1 MSQRLES
8 SFNVH
13 SAPKATGVAE
23 NRPLYCNK
31 QKPGPLARLASLGIL
46 AGAAFL
52 FVPIVFAQ
60 VVDFSLNGSL
70 EGAAGG
76 RPAKADLYPGASF
89 ITEADGSQ
97 AVEPGADGPAV
108 IIPVPSSAWRSKGTL
123 AFRFSTSRTVRGPAQ
138 LDSSPLRIPLFE
150 SPLLRAELVERSG
163 QIDLDIRLVATD
175 GPQPRAV
182 LALSRLEGGKFYHLA
197 LAWDAEAGL
206 IEACLNGVKQAH
218 PRSGRASGPWT
229 PPGLAA
235 DPWML
240 GGSAGKGASSV
251 KISVARAQLF
261 SAALNKQEVADSL
274 KDVSLPALAGE
285 GRTVYEGTLDLSP
298 YQLEPVYE
306 ADFSKPLRAVT
317 EAELFPG
324 RLRQPLPEGVE
335 WVLEGLGRAWT
346 GKGVLHLEIPETRT
360 TGYAVAW
367 NTRVFP
373 KDFLLE
379 FRVSPSDPKRGEGI
393 VIFAARSKTGTGKT
407 GSGEMAR
414 SKTDG
419 GKMARSIFKPGL
431 LRRNGLLENYTRS
444 ILDSYQVSYWAS
456 PVSETGGATPRRTA
470 TLRKN
475 AGFRLLS
482 VGTDNIA
489 PQDPG
494 THRNIVSQDP
504 GLHRVRI
511 LKVGGKIQL
520 EAAGTIALRFEDNGE
535 THGPILGE
543 GHIGLAQ
550 SARSGLVTYRDL
562 RVWRIG
568 SKPKTA
574 E

>member
-76 RPAKADLYPGASF
+76 RPAKAALYPGASF
-89 ITEADGSQ
+89 ITEADASQ
-97 AVEPGADGPAV
+97 AIEPGPEGPAV
-108 IIPVPSSAWRSKGTL
+108 VIPVPSSAWRSKGTL
-123 AFRFSTSRTVRGPAQ
+123 AFRFSPSRTVRGSAQ
-138 LDSSPLRIPLFE
+138 LDPSPLRIPLFE
-150 SPLLRAELVERSG
+150 SPLLLAELVERSE

-206 IEACLNGVKQAH
+206 LEAYLNGVKQAH

-240 GGSAGKGASSV
+240 GGSVGKGASAV
-251 KISVARAQLF
+251 KIAVARAQLF
-261 SAALNKQEVADSL
+261 SAALNEQEVAESL
-274 KDVSLPALAGE
+274 KALPLTALAGE

-306 ADFSKPLRAVT
+306 ADFSKPLHAVT

-324 RLRQPLPEGVE
+324 RLRQALPEGVE
-335 WVLEGLGRAWT
+335 WVLEGPGRAWT
-346 GKGVLHLEIPETRT
+346 EKGKLHLETLETRT

-367 NTRVFP
+367 NTQVFP

-407 GSGEMAR
+407 GSGKM
-414 SKTDG
+414 DG
-419 GKMARSIFKPGL
+419 GKTARGIFKPGL
-431 LRRNGLLENYTRS
+431 LRRSGLLENYTRS
-444 ILDSYQVSYWAS
+444 ILDSYQISYWAS

-482 VGTDNIA
+482 IGTDNIA
-489 PQDPG
+489 PQGPG
-494 THRNIVSQDP
+494 THGNIAPQDP

-520 EAAGTIALRFEDNGE
+520 EAAGTIALRFEDDGE
-535 THGPILGE
+535 TYGPILGE

-550 SARSGLVTYRDL
+550 SARSGLVTYCDL
-562 RVWRIG
+562 RVWRIR
-568 SKPKTA
+568 SKGKTA